1 MRKKSRYVTFHPSLK
16 KFKFIVDVFC
26 NLTKLRLNFRFL
38 SIFKNLGI
46 MKKLLFTLVSLAI
59 GASSAHAA
67 LSHWKTAVGTGTSA
81 TATKFTTV
89 STPETI
95 NVGTT
100 AGTAMSFEFIVN
112 AGSIPLQSG
121 GSVLLGDYSS
131 NEQILAWEQFT
142 NTNNYG
148 IFDSKGSGYLDSGVA
163 LTADTDTHL
172 VFTTDGTNTY
182 LYVNGALAHTFTG
195 TAMSITGTTGLGGVM
210 YSSNT
215 FGSALPGNILGFA
228 AYNSELSATEIAAH
242 SAAFVRAVPEP
253 STTALLGLGGLAL
266 ILRRRK

>member
-1 MRKKSRYVTFHPSLK
+1 
-16 KFKFIVDVFC
+16 
-26 NLTKLRLNFRFL
+26 
-38 SIFKNLGI
+38 

-81 TATKFTTV
+81 TATKFTTTTG
-89 STPETI
+89 SSPETI
-95 NVGTT
+95 NVGTLSG
-100 AGTAMSFEFIVN
+100 ARSFEFIVN
-112 AGSIPLQSG
+112 AGSTPLG
-121 GSVLLGDYSS
+121 AFGSSTLLGDYTS
-131 NEQILAWEQFT
+131 NQFLAWEQL

-148 IFDSKGSGYLDSGVA
+148 IFDGDAGYLDSGVA

-172 VFTTDGTNTY
+172 VFTTDGTNSY

-195 TAMSITGTTGLGGVM
+195 ITLYFSGTTGLGG
-210 YSSNT
+210 YLSDSNT
-215 FGSALPGNILGFA
+215 FFSGLPGNILGFA
-228 AYNSELSATEIAAH
+228 AYNSQLSATEIAAH

>member
-1 MRKKSRYVTFHPSLK
+1 
-16 KFKFIVDVFC
+16 
-26 NLTKLRLNFRFL
+26 
-38 SIFKNLGI
+38 

-89 STPETI
+89 SSPETI
-95 NVGTT
+95 NVGTLSG
-100 AGTAMSFEFIVN
+100 ARSFEFIVN
-112 AGSIPLQSG
+112 AGSTPLEYG
-121 GSVLLGDYSS
+121 WSVLLGDYTSDQFLS
-131 NEQILAWEQFT
+131 WEGYQ

-148 IFDSKGSGYLDSGVA
+148 IFDSDAGYLDSGVA

-195 TAMSITGTTGLGGVM
+195 TALYFSGTTGLGGILSG
-210 YSSNT
+210 SS
-215 FGSALPGNILGFA
+215 FVSALPGNILGFA
-228 AYNSELSATEIAAH
+228 TYNSQLSATEIAAH

-266 ILRRRK
+266 ILRRSK

>member
-1 MRKKSRYVTFHPSLK
+1 MRKKSRYVTFPPSLK
-16 KFKFIVDVFC
+16 KCKFIVDVFC

-89 STPETI
+89 SSPETI

-112 AGSIPLQSG
+112 AGSTPLQSG
-121 GSVLLGDYSS
+121 SSTLLGDSTNNQY
-131 NEQILAWEQFT
+131 LAWEQYE

-148 IFDSKGSGYLDSGVA
+148 IYGAGSGGFGAKDSGVA

-195 TAMSITGTTGLGGVM
+195 NAIDIAGTTGLGGGLS
-210 YSSNT
+210 SSNT
-215 FGSALPGNILGFA
+215 FFSGLPGNILGFA
-228 AYNSELSATEIAAH
+228 AYNSQLSATEIAAH
-242 SAAFVRAVPEP
+242 SAALAVPEP

>member
-1 MRKKSRYVTFHPSLK
+1 
-16 KFKFIVDVFC
+16 
-26 NLTKLRLNFRFL
+26 
-38 SIFKNLGI
+38 

-67 LSHWKTAVGTGTSA
+67 LSHWQTAVGTGTSA

-89 STPETI
+89 STPEKI

-100 AGTAMSFEFIVN
+100 RGTAMSFEFIVN
-112 AGSIPLQSG
+112 AGSTPIQYD
-121 GSVLLGDYSS
+121 GSILLGDYDS
-131 NEQILAWEQFT
+131 NNQELSWEQYT

-148 IFDSKGSGYLDSGVA
+148 IFVGGTNIDSGVA
-163 LTADTDTHL
+163 HTADTDTHL

-195 TAMSITGTTGLGGVM
+195 AAIDIAGTTGLGGALL
-210 YSSNT
+210 NGG
-215 FGSALPGNILGFA
+215 FNSALPGNILGFA
-228 AYNSELSATEIAAH
+228 AYNSQLSATEIAAH
-242 SAAFVRAVPEP
+242 SAALAVPEP

>member
-1 MRKKSRYVTFHPSLK
+1 
-16 KFKFIVDVFC
+16 
-26 NLTKLRLNFRFL
+26 
-38 SIFKNLGI
+38 

-89 STPETI
+89 SSPETI
-95 NVGTT
+95 NVGTLSG
-100 AGTAMSFEFIVN
+100 ARSFEFIVN
-112 AGSIPLQSG
+112 AGSTPIQFGRSALF
-121 GSVLLGDYSS
+121 GDFSTDQAL
-131 NEQILAWEQFT
+131 EWEGFQ
-142 NTNNYG
+142 NNNNYG
-148 IFDSKGSGYLDSGVA
+148 MYYGDGGGTIDSGVA
-163 LTADTDTHL
+163 HTADTDTHL

-195 TAMSITGTTGLGGVM
+195 TALYFSGTTGLGGILSG
-210 YSSNT
+210 SS
-215 FGSALPGNILGFA
+215 FVSALPGNILGFA
-228 AYNSELSATEIAAH
+228 AYNSQLSATEIAAH

>member
-1 MRKKSRYVTFHPSLK
+1 
-16 KFKFIVDVFC
+16 
-26 NLTKLRLNFRFL
+26 
-38 SIFKNLGI
+38 

-81 TATKFTTV
+81 TATKFTTTTG
-89 STPETI
+89 STI

-112 AGSIPLQSG
+112 AGGSSTSA
-121 GSVLLGDYSS
+121 SVLLGDSTS
-131 NEQILAWEQFT
+131 NQFLAWEQL

-148 IFDSKGSGYLDSGVA
+148 IFDSDAGYLDSGVA

-172 VFTTDGTNTY
+172 VFTTDGTNSY

-195 TAMSITGTTGLGGVM
+195 VAINIAGTTGLGGHLF
-210 YSSNT
+210 S
-215 FGSALPGNILGFA
+215 GSLYYALPGNILGFA
-228 AYNSELSATEIAAH
+228 AYNSQLSTTEIAAH

-266 ILRRRK
+266 ILRRSK

>member
-1 MRKKSRYVTFHPSLK
+1 
-16 KFKFIVDVFC
+16 
-26 NLTKLRLNFRFL
+26 
-38 SIFKNLGI
+38 

-67 LSHWKTAVGTGTSA
+67 LSHWKTAVGTDTSA

-89 STPETI
+89 SSPETI
-95 NVGTT
+95 NVGTLSG
-100 AGTAMSFEFIVN
+100 ARSFEFIVN
-112 AGSIPLQSG
+112 AGSTPLQYG
-121 GSVLLGDYSS
+121 WSVLLGSS
-131 NEQILAWEQFT
+131 AGGQNLAWEQY
-142 NTNNYG
+142 NNSNNYG
-148 IFDSKGSGYLDSGVA
+148 FHDNNAGYLDSGVA
-163 LTADTDTHL
+163 HTADTDTHL

-195 TAMSITGTTGLGGVM
+195 TALYFSGTTGLGASYAGSNIF
-210 YSSNT
+210 YSR
-215 FGSALPGNILGFA
+215 LPGNILGFA

>member
-1 MRKKSRYVTFHPSLK
+1 M
-16 KFKFIVDVFC
+16 KFK
-26 NLTKLRLNFRFL
+26 T
-38 SIFKNLGI
+38 S
-46 MKKLLFTLVSLAI
+46 LLLASLVI

-67 LSHWKTAVGTGTSA
+67 LSHWQTAVGTGTTA

-112 AGSIPLQSG
+112 AGSTPLEFGASI
-121 GSVLLGDYSS
+121 LLGDSTNNQY
-131 NEQILAWEQFT
+131 LAWEHAT
-142 NTNNYG
+142 DTNNYG
-148 IFDSKGSGYLDSGVA
+148 ITNFKSGGFGTKDSGVA

-195 TAMSITGTTGLGGVM
+195 AAIDIAGLTGLGGALL
-210 YSSNT
+210 NGG
-215 FGSALPGNILGFA
+215 FNSALPGNILGFA
-228 AYNSELSATEIAAH
+228 AYNSQLSATEIAAH

-253 STTALLGLGGLAL
+253 STTALLGFGGLAL

>member
-1 MRKKSRYVTFHPSLK
+1 
-16 KFKFIVDVFC
+16 
-26 NLTKLRLNFRFL
+26 
-38 SIFKNLGI
+38 

-112 AGSIPLQSG
+112 AGSTPIQYDW
-121 GSVLLGDYSS
+121 SVLLGSS
-131 NEQILAWEQFT
+131 AGGQNLAWEVYQ

-148 IFDSKGSGYLDSGVA
+148 IYDAERGDINSGVA

-195 TAMSITGTTGLGGVM
+195 TAMSITGTTGLGGNLLLGGTF
-210 YSSNT
+210 SSR
-215 FGSALPGNILGFA
+215 LPGNILGFA
-228 AYNSELSATEIAAH
+228 AYDSQLSATEIAAH

>member
-1 MRKKSRYVTFHPSLK
+1 M
-16 KFKFIVDVFC
+16 KFK
-26 NLTKLRLNFRFL
+26 T
-38 SIFKNLGI
+38 S
-46 MKKLLFTLVSLAI
+46 LLLASLII

-89 STPETI
+89 SSLETI

-112 AGSIPLQSG
+112 AQSTTIDG
-121 GSVLLGDYSS
+121 IATLLGDSTNY
-131 NEQILAWEQFT
+131 QALQWEQYQDS
-142 NTNNYG
+142 NNYG
-148 IFDSKGSGYLDSGVA
+148 ISDYNTGGFGNKNSGVA
-163 LTADTDTHL
+163 HTANTDTHL

-195 TAMSITGTTGLGGVM
+195 AAIDISGTTGLGGLHGDP
-210 YSSNT
+210 SFT
-215 FGSALPGNILGFA
+215 DQLPGNILGFA
-228 AYNSELSATEIAAH
+228 AYDSQLSATEIAAH

>member
-1 MRKKSRYVTFHPSLK
+1 
-16 KFKFIVDVFC
+16 
-26 NLTKLRLNFRFL
+26 
-38 SIFKNLGI
+38 

-89 STPETI
+89 SSPETI
-95 NVGTT
+95 NVGTLSG
-100 AGTAMSFEFIVN
+100 ARSFEFIVN
-112 AGSIPLQSG
+112 AGSTPLEYG
-121 GSVLLGDYSS
+121 WSVLLGDYTSDQFLS
-131 NEQILAWEQFT
+131 WEGYQ
-142 NTNNYG
+142 NNNNYG
-148 IFDSKGSGYLDSGVA
+148 MYYGDGGGTIDSGVA
-163 LTADTDTHL
+163 HTADTDTHL

-195 TAMSITGTTGLGGVM
+195 TALYFSGTTGLGGILSG
-210 YSSNT
+210 SS
-215 FGSALPGNILGFA
+215 FVSALPGNILGFA
-228 AYNSELSATEIAAH
+228 AYNSQLSATEIAAH

>member
-1 MRKKSRYVTFHPSLK
+1 
-16 KFKFIVDVFC
+16 
-26 NLTKLRLNFRFL
+26 
-38 SIFKNLGI
+38 

-67 LSHWKTAVGTGTSA
+67 LSHWKTAVGTGTTA

-89 STPETI
+89 SSPETI

-112 AGSIPLQSG
+112 AGSTPLEYG
-121 GSVLLGDYSS
+121 WSVLLGDYTSDQFLS
-131 NEQILAWEQFT
+131 WEQYT
-142 NTNNYG
+142 NLNNYG
-148 IFDSKGSGYLDSGVA
+148 IFVDSKFDSGVA
-163 LTADTDTHL
+163 HTADTDTHL

-195 TAMSITGTTGLGGVM
+195 AAINIAGTTGLGGA
-210 YSSNT
+210 YQASSGNF
-215 FGSALPGNILGFA
+215 FGRLPGNILGFA
-228 AYNSELSATEIAAH
+228 AYNSQLSATEIAAH

>member
-1 MRKKSRYVTFHPSLK
+1 
-16 KFKFIVDVFC
+16 
-26 NLTKLRLNFRFL
+26 
-38 SIFKNLGI
+38 
-46 MKKLLFTLVSLAI
+46 MKKLLFTLVSLVI

-67 LSHWKTAVGTGTSA
+67 LSHWKTAVGTGTTA

-89 STPETI
+89 SSPETI

-112 AGSIPLQSG
+112 AGSNTLQFG
-121 GSVLLGDYSS
+121 GSTLLGDYNS
-131 NEQILAWEQFT
+131 NEQILSWEHAT
-142 NTNNYG
+142 DTNNYG
-148 IFDSKGSGYLDSGVA
+148 ISDSSDGGFNSDSGVA

-195 TAMSITGTTGLGGVM
+195 AAINISGTTGLGAAFAGSSTF
-210 YSSNT
+210 YSR
-215 FGSALPGNILGFA
+215 LPGNILGFA
-228 AYNSELSATEIAAH
+228 AYNSQLSATEIAAH

>member
-1 MRKKSRYVTFHPSLK
+1 M
-16 KFKFIVDVFC
+16 KFK
-26 NLTKLRLNFRFL
+26 T
-38 SIFKNLGI
+38 S
-46 MKKLLFTLVSLAI
+46 LLLASLVI

-95 NVGTT
+95 NVGTLSG
-100 AGTAMSFEFIVN
+100 ARSFEFIVN
-112 AGSIPLQSG
+112 AGSTPLEFDTSI
-121 GSVLLGDYSS
+121 LLGSS
-131 NEQILAWEQFT
+131 AGGQTLAWEGYQ

-148 IFDSKGSGYLDSGVA
+148 IYDSEMGDSNSGVA

-195 TAMSITGTTGLGGVM
+195 TAINISGTTGLGGNLII
-210 YSSNT
+210 SSGT
-215 FGSALPGNILGFA
+215 FFKQTP
-228 AYNSELSATEIAAH
+228 
-242 SAAFVRAVPEP
+242 R
-253 STTALLGLGGLAL
+253 
-266 ILRRRK
+266 